1 MSFFLYM
8 RCGFCFCKF
17 QNSLIRKGG
26 VLTYLENTL
35 QEGLKYK
42 PDGCIEIEIEG
53 IKRPSIKAFLIACAN
68 ASQYGNNAYIAP
80 HASMS
85 DGLMDVTIME
95 PFTVLEAPQIAVQLF
110 NRTLLQNNKIKTFRC
125 KNIHIHREHPGVIHF
140 DGDPMSAGTDIDVQ
154 LIQKGLNM
162 IVNTQQASDT
172 AFGRVVSEL
181 YDELI
186 SLSISVR
193 NRNIRRI
200 DSFNKEV
207 MRRLKL

>member
-1 MSFFLYM
+1 M
-8 RCGFCFCKF
+8 
-17 QNSLIRKGG
+17 
-26 VLTYLENTL
+26 
-35 QEGLKYK
+35 
-42 PDGCIEIEIEG
+42 
-53 IKRPSIKAFLIACAN
+53 PSNC
-68 ASQYGNNAYIAP
+68 
-80 HASMS
+80 
-85 DGLMDVTIME
+85 
-95 PFTVLEAPQIAVQLF
+95 
-110 NRTLLQNNKIKTFRC
+110 
-125 KNIHIHREHPGVIHF
+125 

>member
-1 MSFFLYM
+1 
-8 RCGFCFCKF
+8 
-17 QNSLIRKGG
+17 
-26 VLTYLENTL
+26 
-35 QEGLKYK
+35 
-42 PDGCIEIEIEG
+42 
-53 IKRPSIKAFLIACAN
+53 
-68 ASQYGNNAYIAP
+68 
-80 HASMS
+80 
-85 DGLMDVTIME
+85 
-95 PFTVLEAPQIAVQLF
+95 
-110 NRTLLQNNKIKTFRC
+110 
-125 KNIHIHREHPGVIHF
+125 
-140 DGDPMSAGTDIDVQ
+140 
-154 LIQKGLNM
+154 M